1 MIRSMTGFGSARAV
15 AGPHELQVELRSV
28 NNRFLDLQV
37 RLPRELQWLEG
48 ELHERLR
55 RTLTRG
61 RVSVQVALERSAAA
75 EPPRVDPEALRA
87 YLAALDEVARE
98 GGLAER
104 GTAAQFL
111 GLPGLF
117 GGEDNGLD
125 RDALREL
132 AIRSLDEA
140 LAGLAEMKERE
151 GRVLEEALRGSLDL
165 IRESLARIEERLPEV
180 RTALRDNLE
189 RRLQELLGELPVDE
203 QRLAMEVAILVDRG
217 EVTEETVRLASHL
230 EQFGRVLDAGGEV
243 SKKLGFLI
251 QELLREGNTIGS
263 KVQDLAITREVL
275 LIKEEIE
282 KLREQIQNL
291 E

>member
-28 NNRFLDLQV
+28 NNRFLDLQI

-55 RTLTRG
+55 RTLSRG
-61 RVSVQVALERSAAA
+61 RISLQLALERSAAA
-75 EPPRVDPEALRA
+75 EPPRVDPVALRA

-98 GGLAER
+98 GGLTER
-104 GTAAQFL
+104 GAAAQLL

-117 GGEDNGLD
+117 GGEDDGLD
-125 RDALREL
+125 RDAAREL
-132 AIRSLDEA
+132 VGRCLDEA
-140 LAGLAEMKERE
+140 LAGLRQMKERE
-151 GRVLEEALRGSLDL
+151 GRALEQALRASLDL
-165 IRESLARIEERLPEV
+165 IRESLGRVEARLPQV
-180 RTALRDNLE
+180 RAALRENLE
-189 RRLQELLGELPVDE
+189 RRLQELTGELPVDE
-203 QRLAMEVAILVDRG
+203 QRLAMEAAILVDRSD
-217 EVTEETVRLASHL
+217 VTEEVVRLGSHL
-230 EQFGRVLDAGGEV
+230 EQFGRVLDEGGEV

-263 KVQDLAITREVL
+263 KVQDLAVTREVL

>member
-28 NNRFLDLQV
+28 NNRFLDLQI

-48 ELHERLR
+48 ELHELLR
-55 RTLTRG
+55 PVLNRG
-61 RVSVQVALERSAAA
+61 RISVQVALECSAAA
-75 EPPRVDPEALRA
+75 EPPRVDPTALRA
-87 YLAALDEVARE
+87 YLTALDEVARE
-98 GGLAER
+98 GGLSER
-104 GTAAQFL
+104 GTAAQLL

-117 GGEDNGLD
+117 GGEDSGLD
-125 RDALREL
+125 RDATREL
-132 AIRSLDEA
+132 TLRCLNEA
-140 LAGLAEMKERE
+140 LAGLREMKERE
-151 GRVLEEALRGSLDL
+151 GSALEEALRGSLDL
-165 IRESLARIEERLPEV
+165 IRESLDRIETRLPEV
-180 RTALRDNLE
+180 RAALRENLE
-189 RRLQELLGELPVDE
+189 RRLQELMGELPMDE
-203 QRLAMEVAILVDRG
+203 QRLAMEVAVLVDRSD
-217 EVTEETVRLASHL
+217 VTEEIVRLASHL
-230 EQFGRVLDAGGEV
+230 GQFGRVLDEGGEV